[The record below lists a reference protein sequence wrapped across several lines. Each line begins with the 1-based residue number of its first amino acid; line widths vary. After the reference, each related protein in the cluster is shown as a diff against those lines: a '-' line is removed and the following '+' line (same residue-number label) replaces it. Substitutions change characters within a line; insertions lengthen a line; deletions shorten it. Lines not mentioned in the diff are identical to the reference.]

1 MNEGSRTT
9 PTVQL
14 SAFSL
19 FSDGLPAIAWVNER
33 LSDNELKFAGRPT
46 AAQLAARVA
55 GSGPLSR
62 FDWSHGSVAKPKK
75 SLDGLNA
82 SVMAGARIER
92 VKLPR
97 IVMSEI
103 GFTRPPTDQVNSPPA
118 IEYSPPRPAAS
129 RSSRLIT
136 APVDRLLRSARTSP
150 ESYCVFNLPT

>member
-62 FDWSHGSVAKPKK
+62 FDWSHGPVAKPKK
-75 SLDGLNA
+75 SLDG
-82 SVMAGARIER
+82 R
-92 VKLPR
+92 
-97 IVMSEI
+97 SE
-103 GFTRPPTDQVNSPPA
+103 
-118 IEYSPPRPAAS
+118 EH
-129 RSSRLIT
+129 
-136 APVDRLLRSARTSP
+136 TSDLQSLMRK
-150 ESYCVFNLPT
+150 SYAVFCLKKKKK

>member
-62 FDWSHGSVAKPKK
+62 FDWSHGSVEKPKK
-75 SLDGLNA
+75 SLNGLNA
-82 SVMAGARIER
+82 SVMEEDRNER
-92 VKLPR
+92 GKL
-97 IVMSEI
+97 
-103 GFTRPPTDQVNSPPA
+103 
-118 IEYSPPRPAAS
+118 
-129 RSSRLIT
+129 
-136 APVDRLLRSARTSP
+136 ARTRSP
-150 ESYCVFNLPT
+150 QIGVTRASAGPGKRAPATHTSNHT